1 LLDQFM
7 QPIPPMTPGVTIL
20 VLLAAVLHAAWNA
33 ALRGGRDRF
42 WAGTSMSFFSA
53 AGCLLCLPFMPLPE
67 LASWPFI
74 ILSAAIHVLYSL
86 LLVRMYRHGDFG
98 VTYPVARGSSPMLI
112 ALGGAVLSSEFI
124 NPQHILGIVMVSAG
138 IFTIGFGSQSL
149 HRESV
154 PPALATGVTIA
165 GYSLMDGIG
174 ARHATHALSYTVWM
188 MMLQG
193 MGLTLVFLFLRRNA
207 DQGLFTGRSAKDI
220 VQAVG
225 AGIISVTGY
234 GIVIWA
240 MKKNPMG
247 MVSALRETSVLFA
260 AILGRL
266 FLGEAFTARK
276 IIAALLIGVG
286 AICLK

>member
-1 LLDQFM
+1 
-7 QPIPPMTPGVTIL
+7 MTPGVTML
-20 VLLAAVLHAAWNA
+20 VLFAAVLHASWNA

-53 AGCLLCLPFMPLPE
+53 AGCLLCLPFMPLPAF
-67 LASWPFI
+67 ASWPYI
-74 ILSAAIHVLYSL
+74 ILSAVIHVLYSL

-124 NPQHILGIVMVSAG
+124 APHQVVGIVMVSTG

-154 PPALATGVTIA
+154 PPALATGLTIA
-165 GYSLMDGIG
+165 AYSLTDGIG
-174 ARHATHALSYTVWM
+174 ARHASHAVSYTVWM

-193 MGLTLVFLFLRRNA
+193 MGLTGIFLFLRRNSA
-207 DQGLFTGRSAKDI
+207 QGLFVGRAPKDLM
-220 VQAVG
+220 QAVG
-225 AGIISVTGY
+225 AGVISVTGY

-240 MKKNPMG
+240 MKKNPMV

-266 FLGEAFTARK
+266 FLGEPFTARK
-276 IIAALLIGVG
+276 IIAALLIGAG

>member
-1 LLDQFM
+1 
-7 QPIPPMTPGVTIL
+7 MTPGVTLL
-20 VLLAAVLHAAWNA
+20 VLLAAVLHASWNA
-33 ALRGGRDRF
+33 ALRGGRDRL

-53 AGCLLCLPFMPLPE
+53 AGCLLCLPFIPFPE
-67 LASWPFI
+67 LASWPYI
-74 ILSAAIHVLYSL
+74 ILSATIHVLYSL

-124 NPQHILGIVMVSAG
+124 ALHHVVGIVMVSVG

-154 PPALATGVTIA
+154 PPALATGLAIA
-165 GYSLMDGIG
+165 AYSLTDGIG
-174 ARHATHALSYTVWM
+174 ARHATNSVSYTVWM

-193 MGLTLVFLFLRRNA
+193 MGLTAVFLFLRRNTA
-207 DQGLFTGRSAKDI
+207 RGLFAGRSARDI
-220 VQAVG
+220 AQAIG
-225 AGIISVTGY
+225 AGAVSVTGY

-247 MVSALRETSVLFA
+247 MVSALRESSVLFA

-266 FLGEAFTARK
+266 FLGEPFTARK
-276 IIAALLIGVG
+276 IIAAILIGGG
-286 AICLK
+286 AFCLK